1 MVKAIRFCAA
11 AAALTLAASLFMACA
26 STDTESEEQAGTRE
40 AASSRAG
47 KPEYVIKAK
56 RDVGFVSAY
65 QAYFAVDGT
74 IISKI
79 TASRFDDLTLG
90 DNSLYAVTAT
100 ETYAFDVQAKGT
112 NPALWTYEQNEYDA
126 QPYDLKLLRS
136 DLKRMQLSY
145 TGTLYVLITVFDD
158 YRIVQVANLDGNVL
172 IDDSYAL
179 FKDDIQLTI
188 PRDSKLCDIWR
199 VYKRK

>member
-1 MVKAIRFCAA
+1 MMKAIRFCAA
-11 AAALTLAASLFMACA
+11 AAALTLAACLCTACA
-26 STDTESEEQAGTRE
+26 SSDAEAEELAGTRE

-65 QAYFAVDGT
+65 QAHFAVDGN

-90 DNSLYAVTAT
+90 DSSLYTVAAT
-100 ETYAFDVQAKGT
+100 DTYSFDVQAKGS
-112 NPALWTYEQNEYDA
+112 NPALWTYEQSEYEA
-126 QPYDLKLLRS
+126 QQYDLKLLRS

-179 FKDDIQLTI
+179 FRDDVQLTI